1 MATASFCLARR
12 NVITKRN
19 ENKSLISGY
28 VCHVKH
34 VGIITMAREKL
45 REIYFHRQVLA
56 AFAIIIA

>member
-1 MATASFCLARR
+1 M
-12 NVITKRN
+12 
-19 ENKSLISGY
+19 SGY

-56 AFAIIIA
+56 AFAIIIT